1 MDSPDRM
8 SWTPSSS
15 AKKRKYDEHIESSP
29 QLHVPGAYPSSPVS
43 INTNRDHYLASPTPA
58 ARFVHQ
64 PVPAQH
70 QGSMHGYIQVPQ
82 FLGPL
87 VQMVATAGTTA
98 QTISSSTLGVFAG
111 PGARIARCINNTTG
125 PLYGYIEVFGNTAKR
140 VKLTVWPERNSVSTT
155 QPSTPTP
162 QPSTPPRRISHNI
175 NPSPSPTRRSES
187 SILHNTRETGLRK
200 TRQTLRWV
208 EEQRVFG
215 ELVHEFENVEAAITD
230 RPQNDTQPMDFVPLM
245 TGALQ
250 ADDLHAV
257 DQAFDVDAMLVDD
270 SEFDSQDSYDSD
282 GMHPSDERESS
293 PSSVSSYI
301 SDSVTSSMLEGL
313 TEEDLK
319 NVETRQ
325 EKKERKRRERN
336 AERDRKAAIVQWNEE
351 KAASDPNCLLAQ
363 LRRIADATA
372 PSHPLKKSVAFYS
385 NPNTGNPVAVIKEFD
400 SEDPITSPVKA
411 DVLTSR
417 AIFSAIR
424 AHKGRAAAAHENPAP
439 PTSSTTDESSSPVSV
454 TGRVSRFP
462 EVANGL
468 EKLKVSSRRA
478 SKRQSDLDIAAQF
491 EREQQAA
498 AAAEEAERIAKQEA
512 ERRAIKEARQAEER
526 TRLGIRRMP
535 TGRVIQPLT
544 PEWDDKVISAMRV
557 GLSSARELA
566 RTSAGTTLNRRDLGH
581 VLPQRGD
588 STGGWLND
596 TIITGYLQAVVDY
609 GKKMRSVKRGELP
622 RVHAFSTFLY
632 TNLKERGYD
641 SVKNWA
647 IRAKFGGKD
656 LLRMEKIFIPINKG
670 GNHWVLIHINPQ
682 TKTIEYFDSFH
693 NPAGEIVHNVKKWL
707 KGELREA
714 WEDSEWTLL
723 ERGGPTQNN
732 ASDCGVFLSTTAKMI
747 VLGVDPMAFSA
758 TDMPTQRRIMVAELI
773 NGGFEGDFTPNI
785 TF

>member
-1 MDSPDRM
+1 
-8 SWTPSSS
+8 
-15 AKKRKYDEHIESSP
+15 
-29 QLHVPGAYPSSPVS
+29 
-43 INTNRDHYLASPTPA
+43 
-58 ARFVHQ
+58 
-64 PVPAQH
+64 
-70 QGSMHGYIQVPQ
+70 MHGYIQVPQ

-98 QTISSSTLGVFAG
+98 QAISSSTLGLFAG
-111 PGARIARCINNTTG
+111 PGARIARCIHNTAG
-125 PLYGYIEVFGNTAKR
+125 PLYGYIEAFGNTAKR
-140 VKLTVWPERNSVSTT
+140 VKLTVWPEPNSLSAT

-175 NPSPSPTRRSES
+175 NAPSSPTRRSES

-208 EEQRVFG
+208 EEQRTFG
-215 ELVHEFENVEAAITD
+215 ELVHEFENVEAAIID
-230 RPQNDTQPMDFVPLM
+230 RPQNDTRPNDDLDFVPMM

-250 ADDLHAV
+250 ANDLQAV

-270 SEFDSQDSYDSD
+270 SEFDSQDSHDSD
-282 GMHPSDERESS
+282 RMHPSDERESS
-293 PSSVSSYI
+293 PSSVSSYV

-325 EKKERKRRERN
+325 EKKERKGRDRD
-336 AERDRKAAIVQWNEE
+336 AEADRKAAIIQWNEE
-351 KAASDPNCLLAQ
+351 KAARDPDCLLAQ

-372 PSHPLKKSVAFYS
+372 PPHPLKKSVAFYN
-385 NPNTGNPVAVIKEFD
+385 NPNTGNPIAVIKEFD
-400 SEDPITSPVKA
+400 SEDPITPPVKA
-411 DVLTSR
+411 DVPTNG

-424 AHKGRAAAAHENPAP
+424 PHMGRAAAAHDDHVPQTP
-439 PTSSTTDESSSPVSV
+439 STTDASPSPVRV
-454 TGRVSRFP
+454 TRRVSKIP

-468 EKLKVSSRRA
+468 EKLRVSSRRA

-512 ERRAIKEARQAEER
+512 EQRAIEEARQVEESI
-526 TRLGIRRMP
+526 RLGVRRMP
-535 TGRVIQPLT
+535 TSPVIQPLT
-544 PEWDDKVISAMRV
+544 PEWDDKVTSAMRV
-557 GLSSARELA
+557 GLSSVRELA

-609 GKKMRSVKRGELP
+609 GKKMRGVKRGELP

-647 IRAKFGGKD
+647 TRAKFGGKD
-656 LLRMEKIFIPINKG
+656 LLKMEKIFIPINKG

-693 NPAGEIVHNVKKWL
+693 SPAGEIVDNVKKWL

-758 TDMPTQRRIMVAELI
+758 ADMPTQRRIMVAELI
-773 NGGFEGDFTPNI
+773 NGGFEGDFTPSI